1 MEIIPCRDNATWT
14 TEGCLCA
21 CRGRI
26 WVAQPRV
33 GRNTLS
39 TDTVNRLFLAGH
51 GDLEEILS
59 VAARET
65 DRHRSLLTTGAQAR
79 QSCQGPA
86 RGGGISHHHKAKPQ
100 ECA

>member
-1 MEIIPCRDNATWT
+1 MSWNIPCSDNATQT

-21 CRGRI
+21 CRNRI
-26 WVAQPRV
+26 RVVQHRV
-33 GRNTLS
+33 GRDTLS

-65 DRHRSLLTTGAQAR
+65 DRPRSLLTTGV
-79 QSCQGPA
+79 
-86 RGGGISHHHKAKPQ
+86 
-100 ECA
+100 